1 MYKQLRDRATHNE
14 GAHIKNP
21 NEQCPCSLD
30 SAWMAYPNRHS
41 RDLVLLQ
48 AHFQPHSWVSALA
61 APRETVVQQL
71 WRQDEHGV
79 YLVMVHST
87 DHAAAPETE
96 HPWWHWYSPVRS
108 QVHLSSIALSPH
120 FIHMYGNLV
129 PSANLLLPVCKS
141 LRNHSAFAMLGCA
154 ETCMET

>member
-1 MYKQLRDRATHNE
+1 MRKPTSRMQVSHALVRRTKH
-14 GAHIKNP
+14 GWHT
-21 NEQCPCSLD
+21 L
-30 SAWMAYPNRHS
+30 AYPHTPTGHS
-41 RDLVLLQ
+41 TGLVFLQ

-120 FIHMYGNLV
+120 LYIL
-129 PSANLLLPVCKS
+129 
-141 LRNHSAFAMLGCA
+141 A
-154 ETCMET
+154 ETSGRLPISCCLLQVFV